1 MSDTRVL
8 VTGGSGFIAGHVITR
23 LLDDG
28 YQVRATLRSLNREAA
43 VRGTLHAR
51 DCAQLSFVAADL
63 SSDDGWAAAVADC
76 DYVLHVASP
85 FPPAKPKDENDVIV
99 PAVEGT
105 LRVLRAASDTGVRR
119 VVVTSSFAAIGY
131 SPKVSGLP
139 YDESDWTD
147 PDGQAPYVKS
157 KTLSE
162 RAAWDFATAHPDGPE
177 LTVVNPVGVFGP
189 VLGPDISSSIAI
201 IKSLVDGA
209 IPLLPRASFA
219 VVDVRDVADLHVRAM
234 TDPAAAGQRFL
245 AAAGQPLSMPQ
256 IAAVLR
262 SALGPAARR
271 VPTREVPDW
280 LIRAAARVV
289 PPLRELADLLGPPK
303 LISTAKA
310 TEMLGWQPRSA
321 QDAIVATG
329 ESLTDRGR

>member
-1 MSDTRVL
+1 MTDSQVL
-8 VTGGSGFIAGHVITR
+8 VTGGSGYIAGYIIGR
-23 LLDDG
+23 LLGDG
-28 YQVRATLRSLNREAA
+28 YQVRTTVRTMSREAQVRETLRVTDPS
-43 VRGTLHAR
+43 
-51 DCAQLSFVAADL
+51 QLSFTAADL
-63 SSDDGWAAAVADC
+63 SSDDGWTAAVSGC

-105 LRVLRAASDTGVRR
+105 LRVLRAARHAGVRR

-162 RAAWDFATAHPDGPE
+162 RAAWDFAAAHPDGPE
-177 LTVVNPVGVFGP
+177 LAVVNPVGVFGP
-189 VLGPDISSSIAI
+189 VLGADLSSSIAI
-201 IKSLVDGA
+201 VQALLGGTPPV
-209 IPLLPRASFA
+209 LPRASFA
-219 VVDVRDVADLHVRAM
+219 VVDVRDVTDLHVRAM

-256 IAAVLR
+256 IAAILR
-262 SALGPAARR
+262 SQLGQAASR

-280 LIRAAARVV
+280 LVRAAARVV
-289 PPLRELADLLGPPK
+289 PPLGELADLLGPPK
-303 LISTAKA
+303 AISTAKA

-321 QDAIVATG
+321 QDAIIATG
-329 ESLTDRGR
+329 ESLTTRR